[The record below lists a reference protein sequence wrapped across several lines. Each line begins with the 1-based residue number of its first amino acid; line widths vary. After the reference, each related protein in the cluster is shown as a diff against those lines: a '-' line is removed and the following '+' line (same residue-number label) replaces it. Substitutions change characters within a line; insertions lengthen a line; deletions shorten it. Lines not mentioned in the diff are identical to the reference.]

1 MFEQTSTGY
10 FQNQYKFNGK
20 ELDQETSL
28 YYYGARYY
36 DPKGSLWLSVDP
48 LEEKK
53 PWMSPYVYCSRNP
66 VNRIYPDGRDDTYY
80 NSKGVQPK
88 VVERSWLFELFAGN
102 RNYISD
108 DKGKIFKLTNQALDV
123 IKSCKFKG
131 FESNWETSNSKT
143 GFNSL
148 LNNATNPKRKENDFT
163 YVFKESKDRGYLD
176 QKQNLDPCKI
186 YGASGYAMNKNEA
199 GNYVWVAVLAKFGF
213 STSDAII
220 LANGGALYLATISR
234 PSRECRGWGINDIE
248 YRLSRA
254 RFDEPDELKAI
265 EAGSIKIIGFQ
276 IVY

>member
-1 MFEQTSTGY
+1 MRHLIIDSDFIELSRFDKSINQLYLEVDEKGYIKREIGFNKSGDIVHAYLSKKNRYGKYGILDLQT
-10 FQNQYKFNGK
+10 
-20 ELDQETSL
+20 
-28 YYYGARYY
+28 
-36 DPKGSLWLSVDP
+36 
-48 LEEKK
+48 
-53 PWMSPYVYCSRNP
+53 
-66 VNRIYPDGRDDTYY
+66 
-80 NSKGVQPK
+80 K

-102 RNYISD
+102 RNFISD

-123 IKSCKFKG
+123 IKSGKFKG

-148 LNNATNPKRKENDFT
+148 LNNATNSKGKENAFT
-163 YVFKESKDRGYLD
+163 YVFRESKDRGYLD
-176 QKQNLDPCKI
+176 KKQNLDPCKI

-199 GNYVWVAVLAKFGF
+199 GNYVWGAALAKFGF
-213 STSDAII
+213 STLDAII
-220 LANGGALYLATISR
+220 LANGGTLYLETISR
-234 PSRECRGWGINDIE
+234 PNREGRGWGIKDIE